1 MGHGKEFEDALM
13 DALEEWVGDEGV
25 PLLRKQ
31 SMSMRRGRFQMNQEM
46 DILVDSANQEYFVGL
61 EAKSRNGESR
71 LGFYFS
77 SDLNIE
83 QIQGGIEYAEKSGR
97 DYVIAVEVRNYE
109 NSEYDKT
116 AWLVAPELFVLC
128 HENEEKKVS
137 WEQIDQYG
145 YCIGHDRDYEITR
158 DVIDA
163 VLLDSP
169 RLESMLE

>member
-13 DALEEWVGDEGV
+13 DALEEWVGDNGV

-31 SMSMRRGRFQMNQEM
+31 SMSMRRGQFQMNQEM
-46 DILVDSANQEYFVGL
+46 DILVDSSDPEYFVGL

-77 SDLNIE
+77 SDLDIE
-83 QIQGGIEYAEKSGR
+83 QIEGGIEYAEKSGR

-109 NSEYDKT
+109 NSDADKT
-116 AWLVAPELFVLC
+116 AWLVSPELFVLSY
-128 HENEEKKVS
+128 ENDEKKVS

-145 YCIGHDRDYEITR
+145 YCIGEDRDYAITR
-158 DVIDA
+158 EAIEA
-163 VLLDSP
+163 VLFDSP
-169 RLESMLE
+169 RLESMME